1 MCVRQTKM
9 LKDHTWDLNKSLRW
23 DSKTSAENRQF
34 LLIKQHFAD
43 EYSHIVW
50 FSTWNVAIYSYDER
64 YIECIAI
71 CWNATKMQNTS
82 KLARLGDHKFGFPS
96 RYAQHSKIVSIYLWE
111 NIVGGKLARWS
122 EEETIVTLRWRWVQN
137 NVSYPKLGITSLPS
151 PIFFSPNNILRA
163 FGINFIRDNRK
174 TNWIGNYD

>member
-1 MCVRQTKM
+1 MLGKPKCWKTIREIWTNPCVGIRRRQQKIGSFCWSNNILQTNI
-9 LKDHTWDLNKSLRW
+9 HTLSDSLH
-23 DSKTSAENRQF
+23 E
-34 LLIKQHFAD
+34 
-43 EYSHIVW
+43 
-50 FSTWNVAIYSYDER
+50 TWLYSYDER

-137 NVSYPKLGITSLPS
+137 NVSYPKLGIASLPF
-151 PIFFSPNNILRA
+151 PIFFSPNNI
-163 FGINFIRDNRK
+163 G
-174 TNWIGNYD
+174 